1 MSQIITDRVR
11 TSRRSLLKGIT
22 AAGARIAI
30 GLPPLVSMFNSAGT
44 AYAAA
49 TNTASTASAAGPA
62 LEKPIESRFVLW
74 FNGNGIPER
83 YWIPSEEGAEYEL
96 TPCLAP
102 LAAWRKDV
110 HVLSGVDNAAASGK
124 GNGHTNSMSGL
135 MTGMDFT
142 GRGPSGPSIDQII
155 AGKIGGE
162 SRFRSLQI
170 GVAQESF
177 GESMQRNM
185 SWAGYERALPPE
197 MIPHRL
203 FDRLFGAREE
213 GWVNRKRSVLDT
225 ISRDAT
231 ALKKKLPTDDQVRV
245 DEHLA
250 GIRDLERAIAG
261 LPPEYRRVDPPDF
274 DGDMKDWPRIAKLQ
288 SDLLAQALVTR
299 QTRVASYMLTK
310 CQSISRFPWLG
321 YTSARHHDYTH
332 AEGKTTGADGVEGQR
347 VLRDICKWHVEEFA
361 YLVAKLKSVTEG
373 DGTVFDHT
381 CLAYVHEHA
390 EANPHKNSG
399 LAMIVAGGMSKIAHG
414 AHTRITGTVG
424 DVYLTLADQVMGAGI
439 GKFPTAT
446 KTLGTLLA

>member
-22 AAGARIAI
+22 AAGARIVE
-30 GLPPLVSMFNSAGT
+30 GVPPQTSMFKSIGT
-44 AYAAA
+44 AYAA
-49 TNTASTASAAGPA
+49 TPETAAPGAPA
-62 LEKPIESRFVLW
+62 VEKSIESRFVLW

-83 YWIPSEEGAEYEL
+83 YWIPSEEGTDYEL
-96 TPCLAP
+96 TPCLSP

-110 HVLSGVDNAAASGK
+110 HVLSGVDNAASSGK

-135 MTGMDFT
+135 MTGTDFT
-142 GRGPSGPSIDQII
+142 GRGPSGPSIGQIV
-155 AGKIGGE
+155 ASKIGGD

-197 MIPHRL
+197 MIPQRL

-213 GWVNRKRSVLDT
+213 GWVNRKRSILDAVMA
-225 ISRDAT
+225 DAS
-231 ALKKKLPTDDQVRV
+231 ALQKTLPTDDKSRI
-245 DEHLA
+245 DEHLS

-261 LPPEYRRVDPPDF
+261 LPPQYARVEAPDF

-288 SDLLAQALVTR
+288 SDLLVQALAMR

-310 CQSISRFPWLG
+310 CQSLTRFPWLG
-321 YTSARHHDYTH
+321 YTAARHHDYTH
-332 AEGKTTGADGVEGQR
+332 AEGKASGADGADGTH
-347 VLRDICKWHVEEFA
+347 VLRDICRWHVEEFA
-361 YLVAKLKSVTEG
+361 YLVAKLESVPEG
-373 DGTVFDHT
+373 DGTLFDHT
-381 CLAYVHEHA
+381 SLVFVHEHA

-399 LAMIVAGGMSKIAHG
+399 LALIVAGGSPKLARG
-414 AHTRITGTVG
+414 AHTRVTGTVG
-424 DVYLTLADQVMGAGI
+424 DVYMTIADEVVGAGI

-446 KTLGTLLA
+446 KKLSALLT